1 MREVYLDHNATTP
14 VDPEVWEAM
23 RPYLRERFGNPSSV
37 HQWGR
42 EARLAVEEAREQVA
56 ALLGAAD
63 PQEIVFTSSGSEADN
78 LALKGI
84 ALANQE
90 RGNHIITSQIEHSA
104 IIKTCHSLEK
114 LGFRV
119 TYLPV
124 DRDGLVDPEAV
135 RAAITDQTILISIM
149 HANNEIG
156 TIQPIEEIG
165 AIAREHGIP
174 FHTDAVQTVGKLPLT
189 VRSLPIDLLSLS
201 GHKLYAP
208 KGIGALYI
216 RRQSGVK
223 MHSLI
228 SGGHQERSRRA
239 GTENVPGIVALG
251 KACEIARQEMATE
264 VKRLE
269 ALRNKLEEGMLAR
282 IPHIRRNGHPVK
294 RLPSTLHVSFL
305 YIKGEALV
313 VRLDLEGIGVST
325 GSACSTGSPEP
336 SHVLTALGLTPEEIQ
351 GSVRWS
357 LGKGNSEEDIDYV
370 LEVLPPIVQQMREMS
385 PLTPAI

>member
-23 RPYLRERFGNPSSV
+23 LPYLREQFGNPSSI
-37 HQWGR
+37 HQFGR
-42 EARLAVEEAREQVA
+42 EVRIAIEEARAQVA
-56 ALLGAAD
+56 ALLGAA
-63 PQEIVFTSSGSEADN
+63 PEEIVFTSCGSEADN

-84 ALANQE
+84 AFANQE

-104 IIKTCHSLEK
+104 VLETCRYLEK
-114 LGFRV
+114 LGFSV

-124 DRDGLVDPEAV
+124 DTEGLVDPEAV
-135 RAAITDQTILISIM
+135 REAITDQTILISIM

-156 TIQPIEEIG
+156 TIQPIAEIG
-165 AIAREHGIP
+165 AIARAHDIP
-174 FHTDAVQTVGKLPLT
+174 FHTDAVQTVGKVPINVDTLN
-189 VRSLPIDLLSLS
+189 IDLLSLS

-216 RRQSGVK
+216 RRRNGLK
-223 MHSLI
+223 MHPLI

-239 GTENVPGIVALG
+239 GTENVPGIIALG
-251 KACEIARQEMATE
+251 KACAIAQRDMAEE
-264 VKRLE
+264 VQRLE
-269 ALRNKLEEGMLAR
+269 ALRNKLEEGILTK
-282 IPHIRRNGHPVK
+282 IPYVKRNGHPTK
-294 RLPSTLHVSFL
+294 RLCTTLHVSFL
-305 YIKGEALV
+305 YIKGEPLL

-325 GSACSTGSPEP
+325 GSACSTGSPKP
-336 SHVLTALGLTPEEIQ
+336 SHVLTALGLAEDEIQ
-351 GSVRWS
+351 GSIRWS
-357 LGKGNSEEDIDYV
+357 LGKGNSEADIEYV